1 MMSYTNRPPQRR
13 MPASVYRRRRMT
25 VLGLA
30 IVVLAL
36 FAVGTVLLVQAL
48 GHMRDRAPQA
58 KQPEPVPQQTGP
70 VQAPG
75 PQGDEATGKCP
86 AESVE
91 ISAATDKANYKQ
103 NSTIKLELGVTNRHN
118 ASCAIDVGPAVQ
130 TYTVKQGDKVVWSS
144 AFCIDGAQ
152 EEATQVFVSGARKNA
167 VLPWDM
173 IPTDDKCNRTAD
185 TLEPGQYQ
193 LVTKLGDRESQPTQ
207 FVVDAPPTPQAT
219 ATQDQGDQDQ
229 QNQGDQG

>member
-1 MMSYTNRPPQRR
+1 
-13 MPASVYRRRRMT
+13 MT

-36 FAVGTVLLVQAL
+36 FTVGIVLLVQAL
-48 GHMRDRAPQA
+48 G
-58 KQPEPVPQQTGP
+58 KLGEPKTASPGQQTGQTNGAEAGAAP
-70 VQAPG
+70 GGDQGAQQGSGEAQQGAPG
-75 PQGDEATGKCP
+75 PGPGEGSGKCP
-86 AESVE
+86 PESIQVT
-91 ISAATDKANYKQ
+91 AATDKGNYKQ
-103 NSTIKLELGVTNRHN
+103 NSTIKLELGVTNGHN
-118 ASCAIDVGPAVQ
+118 ASCAIDVGPKLQ

-144 AFCIDGAQ
+144 AFCVSGEQ

-193 LVTKLGDRESQPTQ
+193 LVTKLGERESQPAP
-207 FVVDAPPTPQAT
+207 FEVDAPPTPTPSQEGET
-219 ATQDQGDQDQ
+219 
-229 QNQGDQG
+229 